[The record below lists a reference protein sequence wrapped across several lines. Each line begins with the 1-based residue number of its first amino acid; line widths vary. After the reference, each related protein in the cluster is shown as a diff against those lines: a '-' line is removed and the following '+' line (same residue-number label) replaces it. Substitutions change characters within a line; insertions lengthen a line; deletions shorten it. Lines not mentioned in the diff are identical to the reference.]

1 MKEKESNSEV
11 YLQVDF
17 CSSDTTQALKKIE
30 LLGIPGE
37 RSEDG
42 GYIVNEKVNRFF
54 EELIAKELFRE
65 SAKLNQFPVN
75 TLKIWLYDTSILRE
89 EQDYYLPEVTAG
101 KDLEILSPLSSSEL
115 ERIFVID
122 KGFLDDEY
130 ERWKTFC
137 EELVTPLFSRF
148 VPPPDPPEIL
158 KEFLVMKFGEELS
171 SKLDLYLSMRKNMFF
186 NALIVQIV

>member
-65 SAKLNQFPVN
+65 SAKLNQF
-75 TLKIWLYDTSILRE
+75 
-89 EQDYYLPEVTAG
+89 
-101 KDLEILSPLSSSEL
+101 
-115 ERIFVID
+115 
-122 KGFLDDEY
+122 
-130 ERWKTFC
+130 
-137 EELVTPLFSRF
+137 
-148 VPPPDPPEIL
+148 
-158 KEFLVMKFGEELS
+158 
-171 SKLDLYLSMRKNMFF
+171 
-186 NALIVQIV
+186 

>member
-1 MKEKESNSEV
+1 MENKESNKEV

-17 CSSDTTQALKKIE
+17 CSSDATHSLQKIE

-42 GYIVNEKVNRFF
+42 GYVVNERVNRFF
-54 EELIAKELFRE
+54 EELLAKELFRE
-65 SAKLNQFPVN
+65 SIKLTQFPVN
-75 TLKIWLYDTSILRE
+75 TLKIWLYDTSISE
-89 EQDYYLPEVTAG
+89 EDRDYHLPEIKG
-101 KDLEILSPLSSSEL
+101 KDLEINSPLSSSEL
-115 ERIFVID
+115 ERVFVID
-122 KGFLDDEY
+122 KGFSGKDY
-130 ERWKTFC
+130 EVWKSSC
-137 EELVTPLFSRF
+137 KELVTPLFSRF

-186 NALIVQIV
+186 NALIVQIL